1 MKNNLFGTLSFVFSA
16 VALVVSLVTANR
28 VFLQPPQV
36 ETMPVRSVV
45 TEGDSTAPD
54 SVPTASREPISTR
67 RTRTTGEAVTALPL
81 TRKAY
86 GRLAEVTLLRVN
98 RIKDPES
105 GTDDLVN
112 VQVRVKRMGDKL
124 LGTEFINFHGVK
136 ARNVDISETYE
147 PARLT
152 SAASEPISLVLLKRG
167 ASGDAYVWLR
177 VPREVSVLS
186 IYIPQTEEFANVHI
200 EENIQ

>member
-1 MKNNLFGTLSFVFSA
+1 VKNNLFGALSFVFSA

-54 SVPTASREPISTR
+54 SVPTGARESISSR
-67 RTRTTGEAVTALPL
+67 RTRTTGELVTALPL

-105 GTDDLVN
+105 GTNDLVN
-112 VQVRVKRMGDKL
+112 VQVRVKRLGDKL
-124 LGTEFINFHGVK
+124 LGNEFINFHGVT
-136 ARNVDISETYE
+136 ARNVDTSETYE
-147 PARLT
+147 AARLT
-152 SAASEPISLVLLKRG
+152 SGASEPVSLPLLKRG

-177 VPREVSVLS
+177 VPADVSNLN
-186 IYIPQTEEFANVHI
+186 IYIPQTEEFANVRI
-200 EENIQ
+200 EDNV